1 MASTPTKRY
10 FEKPS
15 GERAMT
21 TSAAE
26 ATSLLAR
33 GYTEIK
39 RGGAKNPPVKTDTT
53 DAK

>member
-1 MASTPTKRY
+1 MTSTPTKRY
-10 FEKPS
+10 FESPS

-33 GYTEIK
+33 GYTEAK
-39 RGGAKNPPVKTDTT
+39 RGTAADTPPQPSTDT
-53 DAK
+53 K